1 VPARETHSVHPTASG
16 AKRCHSIA
24 SRIISPLTFGLL
36 AGLIFGQTTSA
47 FAASDWRDYYAPRRA
62 MARASEKKAAEHPI
76 PTPLFAVISI
86 ADQRVAFYGSDGVVA
101 QAPVSTGMRGHPTP
115 TGVFAIVQKKRWH
128 ESNIYSSAPMP
139 FMQRITWSGIAMH
152 AGVLPGYPASHGCI
166 RMPSG
171 FAQRIFRATK
181 IGQRVV
187 IAPHTVKPNDIAHKN
202 LPVPIL
208 TAAEQPAEAR
218 AVPAQ
223 PTATIAENERKQG
236 TGTTDAV
243 SLTAAPAEAKRLN
256 PEEYA
261 QQLKREANEKAK
273 AAAKETKAAQLLNIT
288 KTTEARLAVRKL
300 ASAQAALKNAN
311 DKLTAANRKAE
322 KADGDEAVA
331 KATEAKTAAEAA
343 VAEAQKTR
351 DEASSLNT
359 TRQEELAAARRAAED
374 AKTAS
379 RAAVAALAEANRR
392 LKPLS
397 VFISKKTGRLYVRQ
411 DFQRV
416 FDAPVTISEP
426 ERPIGTHLYVTT
438 RAAEDGASLTWVSLS
453 MPPEA
458 QEPKRTS
465 REGKSSRAKEE
476 TPPVPEAATLPP
488 ETAAGALGR
497 ITIPDDTAKRVGE
510 LLWVGASIIVSDHGI
525 SGETGDTTD
534 FIILTRSRTSAQ

>member
-1 VPARETHSVHPTASG
+1 MHPTASG

-24 SRIISPLTFGLL
+24 SRIKSPLTFSLL
-36 AGLIFGQTTSA
+36 AGLILGHHTEA
-47 FAASDWRDYYAPRRA
+47 FAASSDWRDYYTPRRA
-62 MARASEKKAAEHPI
+62 MARASAEKKPEPSI

-86 ADQRVAFYGSDGVVA
+86 ADQRVVFYGSDGVVA

-139 FMQRITWSGIAMH
+139 FMQRITWSGVAMH

-166 RMPSG
+166 RMPGG
-171 FAQRIFRATK
+171 FAQRIFGATK

-187 IAPHTVKPNDIAHKN
+187 ISQHGVKPDGIAHKN
-202 LPVPIL
+202 LPVPTL
-208 TAAEQPAEAR
+208 TAAQQPAEAR
-218 AVPAQ
+218 AVSSE
-223 PTATIAENERKQG
+223 PTATIAENERKHSAD
-236 TGTTDAV
+236 TTDAV
-243 SLTAAPAEAKRLN
+243 SLTAVPVEAKRLN

-261 QQLKREANEKAK
+261 QQLKHEANEKAK
-273 AAAKETKAAQLLNIT
+273 AAAKATRAAQLLNIT

-300 ASAQAALKNAN
+300 TSAEVALRNAN
-311 DKLTAANRKAE
+311 DKLAAATRKLDKAE
-322 KADGDEAVA
+322 GDAAVA
-331 KATEAKTAAEAA
+331 KATEAKTAAETA
-343 VAEAQKTR
+343 VTEAQKAR
-351 DEASSLNT
+351 DEASSLND
-359 TRQEELAAARRAAED
+359 TRQQELAPARRAAED

-379 RAAVAALAEANRR
+379 RTAVAALAEANRR

-426 ERPIGTHLYVTT
+426 DRPLGTHLYVST

-458 QEPKRTS
+458 QEPKRTPH
-465 REGKSSRAKEE
+465 EGKGSRAKEE
-476 TPPVPEAATLPP
+476 TPPAPEIPASPP
-488 ETAAGALGR
+488 ETAAGAINR

-534 FIILTRSRTSAQ
+534 FIILTRSRASAP